1 MVFLDLNCPART
13 DISFRLKIYAQDH
26 KGRSILDDIP
36 GLDMVK
42 SFPLDYM
49 HLVLLGV
56 VRKFIYAIRDRKTN
70 LKVEKKWSNHFQ
82 QC

>member
-1 MVFLDLNCPART
+1 MVYLDLNFPGRT
-13 DISFRLKIYAQDH
+13 NLSFRLKTNEQHH
-26 KGRSILDDIP
+26 KGRSILEDIP

-56 VRKFIYAIRDRKTN
+56 VRKFLYGIRDRKVI
-70 LKVEKKWSNHFQ
+70 LK
-82 QC
+82 